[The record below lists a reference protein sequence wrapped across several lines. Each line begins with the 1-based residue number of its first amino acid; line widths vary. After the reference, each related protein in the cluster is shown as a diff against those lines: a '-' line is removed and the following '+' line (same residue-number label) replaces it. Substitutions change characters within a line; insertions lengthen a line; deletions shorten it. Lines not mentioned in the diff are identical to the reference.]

1 MTEFTPL
8 MKQYR
13 EIKSRHLDAILLF
26 RMGDFYEMF
35 DQDAVTASKVL
46 EITLTARNKSKGIE
60 TPLCGFPYHAAE
72 GYIAKLIRRG
82 FKVAVC
88 EQVEDPKLAKGIV
101 KREVIRVVT
110 PGTVLDANLLD
121 AKDNN
126 YLASLYPSTEGFGVS
141 FLDISTGEFFMAEVP
156 GGNNF
161 AELDTLLS
169 RFTPREIV
177 LPAGRELDGP
187 LSALLRQY
195 TQAINTGED
204 WTFDR
209 ETARR
214 TLLDHFKT
222 ASLEG
227 FGCENMSIGVS
238 AAGAALRYIEET
250 QKTAL
255 TNIARIAPFVSR
267 SAMAL
272 DAACQ
277 RNLELVKNIYDG
289 SMKGTLLS
297 VLDYTLTSM

>member
-1 MTEFTPL
+1 MTDLTPL

-13 EIKSRHLDAILLF
+13 EIKRQHLDAILLF

-60 TPLCGFPYHAAE
+60 TPLCGFPYHAVE

-110 PGTVLDANLLD
+110 PGTVLDSNLLD

-126 YLASLYPSTEGFGVS
+126 YLASLYPAKDGFGLS
-141 FLDISTGEFFMAEVP
+141 FLDISTGDFFMAEIA
-156 GGNNF
+156 GADNL
-161 AELDTLLS
+161 AELDTLLA

-177 LPAGRELDGP
+177 LPRDHAPGP
-187 LSALLRQY
+187 GLSSLLRQY
-195 TQAINTGED
+195 TQAINTCDD
-204 WTFDR
+204 WTFDIT
-209 ETARR
+209 TALR
-214 TLLDHFKT
+214 TLLDHFKV

-227 FGCENMSIGVS
+227 FGCSGMKSRHFRRGR
-238 AAGAALRYIEET
+238 GAPLYRRDAEDRPCEHT
-250 QKTAL
+250 PHQA
-255 TNIARIAPFVSR
+255 FSR
-267 SAMAL
+267 P
-272 DAACQ
+272 
-277 RNLELVKNIYDG
+277 
-289 SMKGTLLS
+289 GTHGPGRLMPAQS
-297 VLDYTLTSM
+297 

>member
-1 MTEFTPL
+1 MSDLTPL

-13 EIKSRHLDAILLF
+13 EIKRQHLDAILLF

-46 EITLTARNKSKGIE
+46 EITLTQRNKSKGNE

-82 FKVAVC
+82 FKVAIC
-88 EQVEDPKLAKGIV
+88 EQVEDPKFAKGIV

-126 YLASLYPSTEGFGVS
+126 YLASLYPAKDGYGAA
-141 FLDISTGEFFMAEVP
+141 FLDISTGDFSVAEVA
-156 GGNNF
+156 G
-161 AELDTLLS
+161 AEGLAALDVVLS
-169 RFTPREIV
+169 RFTPREVV
-177 LPAGRELDGP
+177 LPKGQEAAPAL
-187 LSALLRQY
+187 LALLRQY
-195 TQAINTGED
+195 TQAINACDD

-209 ETARR
+209 ETGRKA
-214 TLLDHFKT
+214 LLDHFKT
-222 ASLEG
+222 SSLEG
-227 FGCENMSIGVS
+227 FGCGGMTLGIS

-255 TNIARIAPFVSR
+255 ANIRRIRPFLARSFMV
-267 SAMAL
+267 L
-272 DAACQ
+272 DPACQ
-277 RNLELVKNIYDG
+277 RNLELARNIYDG
-289 SMKGTLLS
+289 SAKGTLLS
-297 VLDYTLTSM
+297 VLDHTV

>member
-1 MTEFTPL
+1 MTDLTPL

-13 EIKSRHLDAILLF
+13 EIKRQHLDAILLF

-60 TPLCGFPYHAAE
+60 TPLCGFPYHAVE

-110 PGTVLDANLLD
+110 PGTVLDSNLLD

-126 YLASLYPSTEGFGVS
+126 YLASLYPAKDGFGLS
-141 FLDISTGEFFMAEVP
+141 FLDISTGDFFMAEIA
-156 GGNNF
+156 GMDNL
-161 AELDTLLS
+161 AELDMLLA
-169 RFTPREIV
+169 RFTPREII
-177 LPAGRELDGP
+177 LPRDHAPGP
-187 LSALLRQY
+187 GLSSLLRQY
-195 TQAINTGED
+195 TQAINTSDD
-204 WTFDR
+204 WTFDIT
-209 ETARR
+209 TALR
-214 TLLDHFKT
+214 TLLDHFKV

-227 FGCENMSIGVS
+227 FGCSGMKYGIS

-250 QKTAL
+250 QKTGL
-255 TNIARIAPFVSR
+255 GNIRRIKPFLVR
-267 SAMAL
+267 ERLVL
-272 DAACQ
+272 DAPC
-277 RNLELVKNIYDG
+277 
-289 SMKGTLLS
+289 
-297 VLDYTLTSM
+297 

>member
-1 MTEFTPL
+1 MTDLTPL

-13 EIKSRHLDAILLF
+13 EIKRQHQDAILLF

-126 YLASLYPSTEGFGVS
+126 YLAALYPAKEGYGAA
-141 FLDISTGEFFMAEVP
+141 FLDISTGDFAVAEVP
-156 GGNNF
+156 GASSL
-161 AELDTLLS
+161 AELDTVLS
-169 RFTPREIV
+169 RFTPREVV
-177 LPAGRELDGP
+177 LPKGQQ
-187 LSALLRQY
+187 SAPEFMTLLRQY
-195 TQAINTGED
+195 TQ
-204 WTFDR
+204 
-209 ETARR
+209 
-214 TLLDHFKT
+214 
-222 ASLEG
+222 
-227 FGCENMSIGVS
+227 
-238 AAGAALRYIEET
+238 
-250 QKTAL
+250 
-255 TNIARIAPFVSR
+255 
-267 SAMAL
+267 
-272 DAACQ
+272 
-277 RNLELVKNIYDG
+277 
-289 SMKGTLLS
+289 
-297 VLDYTLTSM
+297 

>member
-1 MTEFTPL
+1 MSELTPL

-13 EIKSRHLDAILLF
+13 EIKRQHLDAILLF

-88 EQVEDPKLAKGIV
+88 EQVEDPKLAKGLV

-126 YLASLYPSTEGFGVS
+126 YLASLYPSKDGYGAA
-141 FLDISTGEFFMAEVP
+141 FLDISTGDFSLAEVQ
-156 GGNNF
+156 GAENL
-161 AELDTLLS
+161 AELDTVLS

-177 LPAGRELDGP
+177 LPKGHSASEPFL
-187 LSALLRQY
+187 ALLRQY
-195 TQAINTGED
+195 TQAVNYADD

-209 ETARR
+209 ETGR
-214 TLLDHFKT
+214 
-222 ASLEG
+222 
-227 FGCENMSIGVS
+227 
-238 AAGAALRYIEET
+238 
-250 QKTAL
+250 
-255 TNIARIAPFVSR
+255 
-267 SAMAL
+267 
-272 DAACQ
+272 
-277 RNLELVKNIYDG
+277 
-289 SMKGTLLS
+289 
-297 VLDYTLTSM
+297 